1 MKRISILLFVTLTAL
16 WACDIKPAEEP
27 IANTGAANFTAT
39 FETPAGIPAYW
50 ETGDKLLVIDSK
62 NNLHRFDMDAGA
74 DKTAGEFSGTLSEDS
89 QVKYVAYAHDPNAIE
104 FDAATEEFT
113 MVVPSVYTAKTADA
127 LVKANSAAIG
137 TLQGSEVSL
146 QSVCG
151 FIKFTLEPNG
161 KTVEQGGK
169 TYNLT
174 DLKLITF
181 KSNEED
187 KSFAGTV
194 HARWPEGAATPEF
207 LDVEDGSSSITFRTR
222 MVTTPEGD
230 IYYEAGDYYI
240 PVVPQNFEDVTITVE
255 DADGNEAT
263 AVEHRAIDV
272 QTAAQSNLNAIQWP
286 TVVLEV
292 KLQCSSKAEE
302 QTHAQLTT
310 LPTNGLAV
318 DRVNNATGE
327 KFEGAFPKKTEYIFI
342 ENKDVTE
349 DGLEYSLWT
358 TGGVGRWT
366 ASVGSGQYAMADLC
380 FCFYNANWSYQS
392 QAWTAG
398 YQNNVSWIKFP
409 AYDGMLT
416 KVEIQL
422 YHSAATGAMS
432 LSSEVEPE
440 TGIGDHSL
448 YYTPKITGSNGSFG
462 WVSFPVSDTERGKS
476 YYFCMESGNTWR
488 IRGWKLSYK
497 SFD

>member
-1 MKRISILLFVTLTAL
+1 MKRISILFVTLTAL

-27 IANTGAANFTAT
+27 IANTGAANFTAS

-50 ETGDKLLVIDSK
+50 ESDDKLLVVDS
-62 NNLHRFDMDAGA
+62 NDNLHRFDIDAGI
-74 DKTAGEFSGTLSEDS
+74 DKLTGEFSGTLSENS
-89 QVKYVAYAHDPNAIE
+89 QVKYIAYANDPNSIGYE
-104 FDAATEEFT
+104 AASEEFS
-113 MVVPSVYTAKTADA
+113 MVVPSVYTARTANA

-137 TLQGSEVSL
+137 TLQGSEVFL
-146 QSVCG
+146 HSVCG

-263 AVEHRAIDV
+263 ALAHRAIDV
-272 QTAAQSNLNAIQWP
+272 KTAAQSNLNIIQWP
-286 TVVLEV
+286 TIVLEV
-292 KLQCSSKAEE
+292 NLQCASKTEE

-310 LPTNGLAV
+310 LPTNGLSV
-318 DRVNNATGE
+318 DRVNNTTGE
-327 KFEGAFPKKTEYIFI
+327 KVEGLFPKKTEYIFV
-342 ENKDVTE
+342 EN
-349 DGLEYSLWT
+349 GLEYSLWT
-358 TGGVGRWT
+358 TAGVGRQT
-366 ASVGSGQYAMADLC
+366 ASVGGGQYAMCDLC
-380 FCFYNANWSYQS
+380 FAYYNANWSYQS
-392 QAWTAG
+392 QSWTAG
-398 YQNNVSWIKFP
+398 QQSSVSWIKLP
-409 AYDGMLT
+409 AYDGILT
-416 KVEIQL
+416 KVEINN
-422 YHSAATGAMS
+422 YHTGSTGAMS
-432 LSSEVEPE
+432 LSSEVDPD
-440 TGIGDHSL
+440 TGIGDHAY
-448 YYTPKITGSNGSFG
+448 YYTEKLVGSNGSFK
-462 WVSFPVSDTERGKS
+462 WDSFPIADAKRGES
-476 YYFCMESGNTWR
+476 AYFCMESGNNWR
-488 IRGWKLSYK
+488 IRGWRLSYK
-497 SFD
+497 VFN